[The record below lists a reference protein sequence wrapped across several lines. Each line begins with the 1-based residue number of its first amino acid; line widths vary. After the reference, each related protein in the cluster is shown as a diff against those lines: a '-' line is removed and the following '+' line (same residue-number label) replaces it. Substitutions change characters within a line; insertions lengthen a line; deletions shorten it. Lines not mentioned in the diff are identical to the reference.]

1 MSAVVGVRVMT
12 MGWDGKKG
20 KKMRDGAFGFRA

>member
-1 MSAVVGVRVMT
+1 MSAVVGVRVT
-12 MGWDGKKG
+12 MGWAGKKG